1 MDDRWTAAGI
11 SETFLREKS
20 PLIQPI
26 RLQRNKK
33 TFGAHLSSLKLTANP
48 PKNGCFGIGA
58 FPIGVFAV
66 SFGVRV
72 FAAKRSVQ
80 WVGSSSPFSALP
92 GAPDEVGTLL

>member
-1 MDDRWTAAGI
+1 MDAL
-11 SETFLREKS
+11 EYEPFLLGF
-20 PLIQPI
+20 PAYVQ
-26 RLQRNKK
+26 
-33 TFGAHLSSLKLTANP
+33 GA
-48 PKNGCFGIGA
+48 
-58 FPIGVFAV
+58 VFAV